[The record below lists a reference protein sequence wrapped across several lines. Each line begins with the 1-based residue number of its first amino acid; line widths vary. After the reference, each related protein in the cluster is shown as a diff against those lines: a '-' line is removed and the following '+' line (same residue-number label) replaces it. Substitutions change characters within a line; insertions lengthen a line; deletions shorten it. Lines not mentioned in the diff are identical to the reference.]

1 MPQLFLVNLAV
12 NTLITLWFS
21 IDTDIE
27 TFGDVALSM
36 ACCIIPI
43 IPIGYLYR
51 WCNKFVRGEI

>member
-27 TFGDVALSM
+27 TFGDVILSM

-43 IPIGYLYR
+43 IPIGYTYR